1 MRVSF
6 MQSDMIQQS
15 SIGETADDLVK
26 LLKSAMLDQFIELFR
41 STAMDMM
48 DGAVVLAAIVN
59 EKLNREMP
67 GTPVALIVSQ
77 QFGGE
82 KRDKHLVVIQD
93 GSRLFGENVTVT
105 RMMFLV

>member
-1 MRVSF
+1 